1 MRKAIAGGLILV
13 GAIFGQAP
21 ESRLQFDVAT
31 VRPAAPRG
39 PDERTIV
46 VRTGGPGST
55 DPERVRYRD
64 IDLRNLLLES
74 YGVPVDQLII
84 PDWVK
89 TERYDITAKIPAGTT
104 REQYAVML
112 RNLLV
117 DRFKITSHSDKKDF
131 TVYSLVV
138 SKGGLKM
145 KVSTAEPPPPPAPRG
160 PTPADPAAA
169 AAQFDQLFAQARGNA
184 GGTDKDG
191 FPALPENNIAT
202 QRTVGNNTGTRTNAR
217 GQTMAEITTIIQRG
231 LGGGARVTDQT
242 GLTGRYDFKLQ
253 YTRGVNAAAPVGA
266 ANPAAAVA
274 EDPLPDLITAVQSQ
288 LGLKLEKSTAPF
300 DVLVIDHIEKT
311 PTDN

>member
-1 MRKAIAGGLILV
+1 MRKAIVCGLILA
-13 GAIFGQAP
+13 GSIFGQAP
-21 ESRLQFDVAT
+21 GSKPEFDVAT

-46 VRTGGPGST
+46 ARTGGPGST

-64 IDLRNLLLES
+64 IDLRNLLLEA
-74 YGVPVDQLII
+74 YLVPVDQLII

-131 TVYSLVV
+131 TVYDLLVAK
-138 SKGGLKM
+138 SGLKM
-145 KVSTAEPPPPPAPRG
+145 KVSTAEPPPPAAQRG
-160 PTPADPAAA
+160 PTQADPAAA
-169 AAQFDQLFAQARGNA
+169 AAQFEQLFAQARANP
-184 GGTDKDG
+184 GGKDKDG
-191 FPALPENNIAT
+191 FPALPENNIAA
-202 QRTVGNNTGTRTNAR
+202 QRTVGNNGRTQTNAR
-217 GQTMAEITTIIQRG
+217 GQTMAEITTMIQRA
-231 LGGGARVTDQT
+231 LAGGARVTDKT

-253 YTRGVNAAAPVGA
+253 YARQVNAAAPGA
-266 ANPAAAVA
+266 ATSPDAAVA
-274 EDPLPDLITAVQSQ
+274 DDPLPDLITAVQSQ
-288 LGLKLEKSTAPF
+288 LGLKLEKGTAPF